1 MQNDMPSPSQEARQR
16 YKVRQVT
23 NYQASWTEVD
33 RGEEGTFALQLI
45 LDNGVILKLL

>member
-23 NYQASWTEVD
+23 NYQGVVD
-33 RGEEGTFALQLI
+33 GG
-45 LDNGVILKLL
+45 